1 MKRILGLDLGT
12 NSIGWALVD
21 EAESKDERSLIVKLG
36 VRVNPLTVDE
46 LTNFEKGKS
55 ITTNADRTLKR
66 GMRRNLQ
73 RYKLRR
79 ETLVEVLK
87 EHKLITEDTILS
99 ENGNRTTFETY
110 RLRAKAATA
119 KISLEEFARVL
130 LMINKKR
137 GYKSS
142 RKAKGTEEGTLI
154 DGMDIARELY
164 NNNLTPGELCLQLLD
179 AGKKFLP
186 DFYRSDLQNEL
197 DGILE
202 KQKEYYPEILT
213 DVLKEELR
221 GKKRD
226 AVWAICAKSF
236 VWKESYTEWNKEKGK
251 TEQQEREHKLEGI
264 YSKRKREEAK
274 RENLQWRVNGLKEKL
289 SLEQLVIVLQEM
301 NTQINNSS
309 GYLGAISDRSKELYF
324 NKQTVGQYQME
335 MLDKNPNASLRNMVF
350 YRLDYLDEFN
360 TLWEKQAEYHKELTE
375 ELKKEIR
382 DIIIFY
388 QRRLKSQKGLIGFCE
403 FESRQ
408 LEVEIDG
415 KKKIKTV
422 GNRVIPRSSPLF
434 QEFKIWQILNS

>member
-12 NSIGWALVD
+12 NSIGWALVN
-21 EAESKDERSLIVKLG
+21 EAENKDERSSIVKLG

-79 ETLVEVLK
+79 ETLTEVLK

-110 RLRAKAATA
+110 RLRAKAVTEE
-119 KISLEEFARVL
+119 ISLEEFARVL

-142 RKAKGTEEGTLI
+142 RKAKGVEEGTLI

-197 DGILE
+197 DRIWE

-226 AVWAICAKSF
+226 AVWAICAKYF
-236 VWKESYTEWNKEKGK
+236 VWKENYTEWNKEKGK

-264 YSKRKREEAK
+264 YSKRKRDEAK

-289 SLEQLVIVLQEM
+289 SLEQLVIVFQEM

-350 YRLDYLDEFN
+350 YRQDYLDEFN
-360 TLWEKQAEYHKELTE
+360 MLWEKQAVYHKELTE

-408 LEVEIDG
+408 IEVDIDG

-422 GNRVIPRSSPLF
+422 GNRVISRSSPLF
-434 QEFKIWQILNS
+434 QEFKIWQI